1 MSRVGETI
9 RQEQEQQVEQD
20 EQEYE
25 FIQIA
30 KERNLF
36 EQQAMLDARQYGL
49 IVSRLKRPC
58 R

>member
-1 MSRVGETI
+1 MSRVGEAI
-9 RQEQEQQVEQD
+9 RQEQEQQVELD

-25 FIQIA
+25 LLNIA

-36 EQQAMLDARQYGL
+36 EQQAMLDARQYAL